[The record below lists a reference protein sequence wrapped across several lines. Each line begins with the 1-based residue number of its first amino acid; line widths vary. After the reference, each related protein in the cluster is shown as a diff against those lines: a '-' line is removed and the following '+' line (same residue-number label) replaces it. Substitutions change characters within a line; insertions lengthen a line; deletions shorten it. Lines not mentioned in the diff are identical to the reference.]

1 MNFVANPIF
10 VDFTEL
16 CIYCMKWWWISLFR
30 CESICE
36 LDSIT
41 CNLSPIWPSS
51 PLFRSCGLS
60 IRGTFCQVCQA
71 GKLTASSKLSL
82 LPTPSPLCFFFFFLN
97 PKQVYL
103 GFLFRGHLYSLCS
116 MLTTARFL
124 YTSLVRGAM
133 QGAQHSV
140 FQCG

>member
-1 MNFVANPIF
+1 MNFLAKPIF
-10 VDFTEL
+10 ADFTEL
-16 CIYCMKWWWISLFR
+16 CIHSMKWWWISLFR

-36 LDSIT
+36 LDSVT
-41 CNLSPIWPSS
+41 CNLSPIWPFR

-82 LPTPSPLCFFFFFLN
+82 LPTPSPLCLFFFLLN
-97 PKQVYL
+97 TKQVYL

-116 MLTTARFL
+116 MFATARFL
-124 YTSLVRGAM
+124 YTFLVWSAM
-133 QGAQHSV
+133 QGAQHSI
-140 FQCG
+140 FQCR